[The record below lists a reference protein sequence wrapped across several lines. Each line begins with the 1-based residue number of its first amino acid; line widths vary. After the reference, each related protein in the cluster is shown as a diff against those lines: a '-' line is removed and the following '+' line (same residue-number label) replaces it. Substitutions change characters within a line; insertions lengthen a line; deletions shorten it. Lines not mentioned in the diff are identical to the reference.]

1 MKEVTTTPPPSPV
14 VLSFHT
20 SRGSVEP
27 FHQLLNVVNSKALPP
42 WGNRGGEGLPKSNVK
57 KMVWLMSCC

>member
-42 WGNRGGEGLPKSNVK
+42 WGNRGGCSVVNRVLPSSGGK
-57 KMVWLMSCC
+57 